1 MPFNADD
8 QAMLLVSR
16 ITIAK
21 AKDLIT
27 KTKTALVR
35 VDNHLTF
42 AQEAIR
48 TSQLRLAAKAGNTG
62 WVQSPFHWKTF

>member
-48 TSQLRLAAKAGNTG
+48 TSRVRLATNTRITG
-62 WVQSPFHWKTF
+62 WIQPPFD